1 MWLWAASF
9 PTGGVRSSSPPRKR
23 PRCASPAHPQAATVQ
38 VTSICFDPEYDK
50 WMGALAA
57 GGHLAIEAWDV
68 EELDTCDMEVDLTEN
83 LTEMH
88 SERRRYAAERKNSEQ
103 LGQVEWLTNTSTSLS
118 V

>member
-1 MWLWAASF
+1 MDGCPSSWRPFSHRSLGCGGPDAIRINQNQCVD
-9 PTGGVRSSSPPRKR
+9 GVRL
-23 PRCASPAHPQAATVQ
+23 Q
-38 VTSICFDPEYDK
+38 
-50 WMGALAA
+50 
-57 GGHLAIEAWDV
+57 
-68 EELDTCDMEVDLTEN
+68 ELDTCDMEVDLTEN